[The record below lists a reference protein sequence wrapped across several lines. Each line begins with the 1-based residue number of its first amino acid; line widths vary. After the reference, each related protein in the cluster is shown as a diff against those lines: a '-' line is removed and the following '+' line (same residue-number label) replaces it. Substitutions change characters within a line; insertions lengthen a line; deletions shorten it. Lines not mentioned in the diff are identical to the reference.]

1 MWILVAILIAIV
13 LYLIVL
19 ASGKA
24 DELQSEIDEADDE
37 IEKLSKNYQE
47 QIQTAVNNNTILIN
61 KNRNLQGIIYQIEDL
76 VTGQRTDREVRA
88 KIKELLLSGKNSNQ
102 N

>member
-1 MWILVAILIAIV
+1 MWIFVAILIAIV

-19 ASGKA
+19 SAGKA
-24 DELQSEIDEADDE
+24 DELQSEINEADDE

-47 QIQTAVNNNTILIN
+47 QIQTATHNNVVLIEKN
-61 KNRNLQGIIYQIEDL
+61 KELQNFRTDVENIIYGKRTAEEKIE
-76 VTGQRTDREVRA
+76 
-88 KIKELLLSGKNSNQ
+88 KIELLLSGKNSNQ

>member
-1 MWILVAILIAIV
+1 MWIFVAILIAIV

-47 QIQTAVNNNTILIN
+47 QIQTATHNNVVLIEKN
-61 KNRNLQGIIYQIEDL
+61 KELQNFRTDVENIIYGKRTAEEKIE
-76 VTGQRTDREVRA
+76 
-88 KIKELLLSGKNSNQ
+88 KIELLLSGKNSNS

>member
-24 DELQSEIDEADDE
+24 DELQSEIDEVDDE
-37 IEKLSKNYQE
+37 IEKLSRNYQE
-47 QIQTAVNNNTILIN
+47 QIQTATHNNVVLLEKN
-61 KNRNLQGIIYQIEDL
+61 KELQNFRTDVENIIYGKRTAEEKIE
-76 VTGQRTDREVRA
+76 
-88 KIKELLLSGKNSNQ
+88 KIELLLSGKNSNQ

>member
-24 DELQSEIDEADDE
+24 DELQSEIDEVDDE
-37 IEKLSKNYQE
+37 IEKLSRNYQE
-47 QIQTAVNNNTILIN
+47 QIQTATHNNVVLLEKN
-61 KNRNLQGIIYQIEDL
+61 KELQNFRTDVENIIY
-76 VTGQRTDREVRA
+76 GKRTVEEKVE
-88 KIKELLLSGKNSNQ
+88 KIELLLSGKNNNSN
-102 N
+102 

>member
-1 MWILVAILIAIV
+1 MWIFVAILIAIV

-47 QIQTAVNNNTILIN
+47 QIQTAIHNNIVLLEKN
-61 KNRNLQGIIYQIEDL
+61 KELQSFKYQVEDL
-76 VTGQRTDREVRA
+76 ILGQREDSEVRA
-88 KIKELLLSGKNSNQ
+88 KIKELL
-102 N
+102 

>member
-1 MWILVAILIAIV
+1 MWIFVAILIAIV

-19 ASGKA
+19 SAGKA

-47 QIQTAVNNNTILIN
+47 QIQTATHNNVVLIEKN
-61 KNRNLQGIIYQIEDL
+61 KELQSFKYQVEDL
-76 VTGQRTDREVRA
+76 ILGQREDSEVRA
-88 KIKELLLSGKNSNQ
+88 KIKELL
-102 N
+102 

>member
-1 MWILVAILIAIV
+1 MWIFVAILIVIV

-47 QIQTAVNNNTILIN
+47 QIQTATHNNEVLIEKNKELQNFRTDVENIIFGKRTVEEKVEKIESLFSDKNNN
-61 KNRNLQGIIYQIEDL
+61 
-76 VTGQRTDREVRA
+76 
-88 KIKELLLSGKNSNQ
+88 SN
-102 N
+102 

>member
-1 MWILVAILIAIV
+1 MWIFVAILIVIV

-19 ASGKA
+19 ASGRA
-24 DELQSEIDEADDE
+24 DELQNEINEVDDE

-88 KIKELLLSGKNSNQ
+88 KIKELLLSGK
-102 N
+102 

>member
-1 MWILVAILIAIV
+1 MWIFVAILIAIV

-47 QIQTAVNNNTILIN
+47 QIQTATHNNVVLIEKN
-61 KNRNLQGIIYQIEDL
+61 KELQNF
-76 VTGQRTDREVRA
+76 RTDVENIIFGKRTAEE
-88 KIKELLLSGKNSNQ
+88 KIEKIESLLSGKNSNQ

>member
-1 MWILVAILIAIV
+1 MWIFVAILIAIV

-47 QIQTAVNNNTILIN
+47 QIQTATHNNVVLIEKNKELQNFRTDVENIIYGKRTAEEKIEKIESLFSDKNNN
-61 KNRNLQGIIYQIEDL
+61 
-76 VTGQRTDREVRA
+76 
-88 KIKELLLSGKNSNQ
+88 SN
-102 N
+102 

>member
-1 MWILVAILIAIV
+1 MWIFVAILIAIV

-24 DELQSEIDEADDE
+24 DELQSEINEVDDE
-37 IEKLSKNYQE
+37 IEKLSRNYQE
-47 QIQTAVNNNTILIN
+47 QIQTATHNNIVLLEKN
-61 KNRNLQGIIYQIEDL
+61 KELQNFRTDVENIIYGKRTAEEKIE
-76 VTGQRTDREVRA
+76 
-88 KIKELLLSGKNSNQ
+88 KIELLLSGKNSNQ

>member
-1 MWILVAILIAIV
+1 MWIFVAILIVIV

-24 DELQSEIDEADDE
+24 DELQSEINEVDNE

-47 QIQTAVNNNTILIN
+47 QIQTATHNNIVLLEKNKELQNFRTDVENIIYGKRTAEEKIEKIELLFSDKNNN
-61 KNRNLQGIIYQIEDL
+61 
-76 VTGQRTDREVRA
+76 
-88 KIKELLLSGKNSNQ
+88 SN
-102 N
+102 

>member
-1 MWILVAILIAIV
+1 MWIFVAILIVIV

-19 ASGKA
+19 ASGRA
-24 DELQSEIDEADDE
+24 DELQNEINEVDDE

-88 KIKELLLSGKNSNQ
+88 KIKELL
-102 N
+102 

>member
-1 MWILVAILIAIV
+1 MWIFVAILIVIV

-19 ASGKA
+19 ASGRAEK
-24 DELQSEIDEADDE
+24 LQNEKSKVDDE

-47 QIQTAVNNNTILIN
+47 QIQTATHNNIVLLEKN
-61 KNRNLQGIIYQIEDL
+61 KKLTMLKLEIESI
-76 VTGQRTDREVRA
+76 VFGKRTAEE
-88 KIKELLLSGKNSNQ
+88 KIEKIELLFSGKNNNQ

>member
-1 MWILVAILIAIV
+1 MWIFVAILIAIV

-47 QIQTAVNNNTILIN
+47 QIQTATHNNVVLIEKN
-61 KNRNLQGIIYQIEDL
+61 KELQNFRTDVENIIYGKRTAEEKIE
-76 VTGQRTDREVRA
+76 
-88 KIKELLLSGKNSNQ
+88 KIELLLSGKNSNQ

>member
-1 MWILVAILIAIV
+1 MWIFVAILIVIV

-88 KIKELLLSGKNSNQ
+88 KIKELL
-102 N
+102 

>member
-24 DELQSEIDEADDE
+24 DELQSEIDEVDDE
-37 IEKLSKNYQE
+37 IEKLSRNYQE
-47 QIQTAVNNNTILIN
+47 QIQTATHNNVVLIEKN
-61 KNRNLQGIIYQIEDL
+61 KELQNFRTDVENIIYGKRTAEEKIE
-76 VTGQRTDREVRA
+76 
-88 KIKELLLSGKNSNQ
+88 KIELLLSGKNSNQ

>member
-1 MWILVAILIAIV
+1 MWIFVAILIVIV

-47 QIQTAVNNNTILIN
+47 QIQTATHNNVVLIEKNKELQNFRTDVENIIFGKRTAEEKKKKIESLFSDKNNN
-61 KNRNLQGIIYQIEDL
+61 
-76 VTGQRTDREVRA
+76 
-88 KIKELLLSGKNSNQ
+88 SN
-102 N
+102 

>member
-1 MWILVAILIAIV
+1 MWIFVAILIAIV

-24 DELQSEIDEADDE
+24 DELQSEIDEVDDE

-47 QIQTAVNNNTILIN
+47 QIQTAIHNNVVLIEKNKELQNFRTDVENIIFGKRTVEEKIEKIESLFSDKNNN
-61 KNRNLQGIIYQIEDL
+61 
-76 VTGQRTDREVRA
+76 
-88 KIKELLLSGKNSNQ
+88 SN
-102 N
+102 

>member
-1 MWILVAILIAIV
+1 MWIFVAILIAIV

-24 DELQSEIDEADDE
+24 DELQSEINEVDDE
-37 IEKLSKNYQE
+37 IEKLSRNYQE
-47 QIQTAVNNNTILIN
+47 QIQTATHNNIVLLEKN
-61 KNRNLQGIIYQIEDL
+61 KELQNFRTDVENIIYGKRTAEEKIE
-76 VTGQRTDREVRA
+76 
-88 KIKELLLSGKNSNQ
+88 KIELLFSGKNSNQ